1 MKKRL
6 LFNFIFLFTFFIIG
20 FFIFSPIYTSN
31 SIYISYGLFPY
42 NICEKQPTLW
52 NSIKIIFIFSN
63 FITLNIISNSLY
75 SRFFKNKSCKN
86 FSNKLNS
93 NSNNCFNNI
102 LNSNLTKNF
111 TKNIINKNNL
121 QLLVGFNY
129 ENTGIF
135 IPEKGLYQNI
145 LITGTIGSG
154 KTSSA
159 MYPFTKQLIY
169 YKNNDYLEKLG
180 MLILDVK
187 GNYHIQV
194 KEFCD
199 KFNRTD
205 DLIVIELGGK
215 YKYNPLNKPNLKPSI
230 LANRLKT
237 ILLLFSENNS
247 ESYWLDKAEQILE
260 HSIKLCR
267 LYNDGY
273 VNFSEIHK
281 LITDQNYY
289 NKKIQVLKNKFLKN
303 EFSDQNCYNLLTSI
317 TFFENEFLKLDTRTL
332 SILKSEITRIT
343 NCFISDYD
351 VLHTFNPTR
360 EEENFYGL
368 SDILEKGKIVVL
380 NMNISEYKN
389 LSKIIAA
396 YLKLDFQT
404 EVLSNL
410 ATSKYS
416 RTVAFISDEYHEYVT
431 QTDADFFAQSRE
443 AKCINLVATQSYTSL
458 LKTINNESSVKVIL
472 QNLIN
477 KIWLRTDDSFTIEEA
492 QKQIGKEDKE
502 KFSKTISENAKE
514 TVYNYFTNSL
524 NSKNSSI
531 TESIN
536 SVIQHD
542 FIFDSNYFTQ
552 NLETFNCLAFLS
564 DGNSILPPQKLHL
577 IPYFKDYNFY
587 DEVESNFNLYEK
599 LLCNNYMNNNSDS
612 NTSICDD
619 AICNDSIYN
628 DLIYDNIDKSIYND
642 FIYDTT
648 IYNSSTQNYSK
659 YNNDI
664 CSN

>member
-6 LFNFIFLFTFFIIG
+6 LFNFIFLLIFFLIG
-20 FFIFSPIYTSN
+20 FFIFYPIYTSD

-42 NICEKQPTLW
+42 NICEKQPILW
-52 NSIKIIFIFSN
+52 AWIKIIFVISN

-75 SRFFKNKSCKN
+75 SRIFKTKPLKNSNNN
-86 FSNKLNS
+86 FS
-93 NSNNCFNNI
+93 NCFNNCANTNI
-102 LNSNLTKNF
+102 HNNFSNNAKYNLNNKLINKFSNINNSLLTLFYDKKNNNLE
-111 TKNIINKNNL
+111 KNIINKNNL
-121 QLLVGFNY
+121 QLLIGLNS
-129 ENTGIF
+129 ENNSVF

-145 LITGTIGSG
+145 LVTGTIGSG

-169 YKNNDYLEKLG
+169 YKNNNYSEKIG

-187 GNYHIQV
+187 GNYHAQV
-194 KEFCD
+194 EQFCN
-199 KFNRTD
+199 KFNRTE

-215 YKYNPLNKPNLKPSI
+215 YKYNPLNKPNIKASI

-267 LYNDGY
+267 LYNEGY

-289 NKKIQVLKNKFLKN
+289 SEKVQILKNKFLKN
-303 EFSDQNCYNLLTSI
+303 EFSEQNCYNLLTSI
-317 TFFENEFLKLDTRTL
+317 TFFENEFLKLDTRTM

-351 VLHTFNPTR
+351 VLHTFNPTK

-416 RTVAFISDEYHEYVT
+416 RTIAFISDEYHEYVT

-443 AKCINLVATQSYTSL
+443 AKCINIVATQSYTSL

-564 DGNSILPPQKLHL
+564 DGSCILPPQKLHL

-587 DEVESNFNLYEK
+587 VEEENEPYYNNF
-599 LLCNNYMNNNSDS
+599 
-612 NTSICDD
+612 
-619 AICNDSIYN
+619 
-628 DLIYDNIDKSIYND
+628 IYDNIDTSV
-642 FIYDTT
+642 
-648 IYNSSTQNYSK
+648 YNSLIDKNNIYGRYSSK
-659 YNNDI
+659 KLK
-664 CSN
+664 

>member
-6 LFNFIFLFTFFIIG
+6 LFNFIFLLIFFLIG
-20 FFIFSPIYTSN
+20 FFIFYPIYTSD

-42 NICEKQPTLW
+42 NICEKQPLLW
-52 NSIKIIFIFSN
+52 AWIKIIFVISN

-75 SRFFKNKSCKN
+75 SRIFKTKPLK
-86 FSNKLNS
+86 NS
-93 NSNNCFNNI
+93 NNNFNNCFNNCANTNI
-102 LNSNLTKNF
+102 HNNFSNNAKYNLNDKLINKFSNINNSLLTLFYDKKNNNLE
-111 TKNIINKNNL
+111 KNIINKNNL
-121 QLLVGFNY
+121 QLFIGLNS
-129 ENTGIF
+129 ENNSVF

-145 LITGTIGSG
+145 LVTGTIGSG

-169 YKNNDYLEKLG
+169 YKNNNYSEKIG

-187 GNYHIQV
+187 GNYHAQV
-194 KEFCD
+194 EQFCN
-199 KFNRTD
+199 KFNRTE

-215 YKYNPLNKPNLKPSI
+215 YKYNPLNKPNLKASI

-267 LYNDGY
+267 LYNEGY

-289 NKKIQVLKNKFLKN
+289 SEKVQILKNKFLKN
-303 EFSDQNCYNLLTSI
+303 EFSEHNCYNLLTSI
-317 TFFENEFLKLDTRTL
+317 TFFENEFLKLDTRTM

-351 VLHTFNPTR
+351 VLHTFNPTK

-416 RTVAFISDEYHEYVT
+416 RTIAFISDEYHEYVT

-443 AKCINLVATQSYTSL
+443 AKCINIVATQSYTSL
-458 LKTINNESSVKVIL
+458 LKTINNESSVKVML

-564 DGNSILPPQKLHL
+564 DGSCILPPQKLHL

-587 DEVESNFNLYEK
+587 VEEENEPYYNNF
-599 LLCNNYMNNNSDS
+599 
-612 NTSICDD
+612 
-619 AICNDSIYN
+619 
-628 DLIYDNIDKSIYND
+628 IYDNIDTSV
-642 FIYDTT
+642 
-648 IYNSSTQNYSK
+648 YNSLIDKNNIYGRYSSK
-659 YNNDI
+659 KLK
-664 CSN
+664 

>member
-6 LFNFIFLFTFFIIG
+6 LFNFIFLLIFFLIG
-20 FFIFSPIYTSN
+20 FFIFYPIYTSD

-42 NICEKQPTLW
+42 NICEKQPLLW
-52 NSIKIIFIFSN
+52 AWIKIIFVISN

-75 SRFFKNKSCKN
+75 SRIFKTKSLSNNN
-86 FSNKLNS
+86 F
-93 NSNNCFNNI
+93 NNCFNNCANTNI
-102 LNSNLTKNF
+102 HNNFSNNAKYNLNDKLINKFSNINNSLLTLFYDKKNNNLE
-111 TKNIINKNNL
+111 KNIINKNNL
-121 QLLVGFNY
+121 QLLIGLNS
-129 ENTGIF
+129 ENNSVF

-145 LITGTIGSG
+145 LVTGTIGSG

-169 YKNNDYLEKLG
+169 YKNNNYSQKIG

-187 GNYHIQV
+187 GNYHAQV
-194 KEFCD
+194 EQFCN
-199 KFNRTD
+199 KFNRTE

-215 YKYNPLNKPNLKPSI
+215 YKYNPLNKPNLKASI

-267 LYNDGY
+267 LYNEGY

-289 NKKIQVLKNKFLKN
+289 SEKVQILKNKFLKN
-303 EFSDQNCYNLLTSI
+303 EFSEQNCYNLLTSI
-317 TFFENEFLKLDTRTL
+317 TFFENEFLKLDTRTM

-351 VLHTFNPTR
+351 VLHTFNPTK

-416 RTVAFISDEYHEYVT
+416 RTIAFISDEYHEYVT

-443 AKCINLVATQSYTSL
+443 AKCINIVATQSYTSL

-564 DGNSILPPQKLHL
+564 DGSCILPPQKLHL

-587 DEVESNFNLYEK
+587 VEEENEPYYNNF
-599 LLCNNYMNNNSDS
+599 
-612 NTSICDD
+612 
-619 AICNDSIYN
+619 
-628 DLIYDNIDKSIYND
+628 IYDNIDTSV
-642 FIYDTT
+642 
-648 IYNSSTQNYSK
+648 YNSLIDKNNIYGRYSSK
-659 YNNDI
+659 KLK
-664 CSN
+664 

>member
-6 LFNFIFLFTFFIIG
+6 IFITLMLLISFIIG
-20 FFIFSPIYTSN
+20 YIIFSPLYKSN
-31 SIYISYGLFPY
+31 SIYIEYGLVPY
-42 NICEKQPTLW
+42 DICKKQPNLW
-52 NSIKIIFIFSN
+52 NSIKIIFIISN
-63 FITLNIISNSLY
+63 LITLTLFYNLL
-75 SRFFKNKSCKN
+75 
-86 FSNKLNS
+86 FSKFLNS
-93 NSNNCFNNI
+93 NK
-102 LNSNLTKNF
+102 TKNNANNQQ
-111 TKNIINKNNL
+111 TINKYKLELLIGKDENNNL
-121 QLLVGFNY
+121 
-129 ENTGIF
+129 IS
-135 IPEKGLYQNI
+135 IPEKSLYQNM
-145 LITGTIGSG
+145 LVTGTIGSG

-169 YKNNDYLEKLG
+169 YKNNYESEKIG

-187 GNYHIQV
+187 GNYQFQV
-194 KEFCD
+194 KQFCEE
-199 KFNRTD
+199 FNRID

-215 YKYNPLNKPNLKPSI
+215 YKYNPLNKPNLKASI

-260 HSIKLCR
+260 QAIKLCR
-267 LYNDGY
+267 LYNNNY

-281 LITDQNYY
+281 LITDSNYY
-289 NKKIQVLKNKFLKN
+289 YEKIEILKNKFLKN
-303 EFSDQNCYNLLTSI
+303 CLTEEKCYDLLTAI
-317 TFFENEFLKLDTRTL
+317 TFFENEFLKLDNRTS

-343 NCFISDYD
+343 NCFISDYE
-351 VLHTFNPTR
+351 VLHTFNPSK

-368 SDILEKGKIVVL
+368 SDIITKGKIVIL

-410 ATSKYS
+410 AKNNNT

-431 QTDADFFAQSRE
+431 STDADFFAQSRE
-443 AKCINLVATQSYTSL
+443 AKCINIVATQSYTSL
-458 LKTINNESSVKVIL
+458 LKTINNESAVKVII

-477 KIWLRTDDSFTIEEA
+477 KIWLRTDDAFTIEEA

-502 KFSKTISENAKE
+502 KFSKSISENAKE

-542 FIFDSNYFTQ
+542 FIFDTNFFTQ

-564 DGNSILPPQKLHL
+564 NGINIIPPQKIHL
-577 IPYFKDYNFY
+577 IPYFKD
-587 DEVESNFNLYEK
+587 DLLYEQNEMK
-599 LLCNNYMNNNSDS
+599 G
-612 NTSICDD
+612 
-619 AICNDSIYN
+619 
-628 DLIYDNIDKSIYND
+628 LII
-642 FIYDTT
+642 
-648 IYNSSTQNYSK
+648 
-659 YNNDI
+659 
-664 CSN
+664 

>member
-6 LFNFIFLFTFFIIG
+6 LFNFIFLLIFFLIG
-20 FFIFSPIYTSN
+20 FFIFYPIYTSD

-42 NICEKQPTLW
+42 NICEKQPILW
-52 NSIKIIFIFSN
+52 AWIKIIFVISN

-75 SRFFKNKSCKN
+75 SRIFKTKPLKNSNNN
-86 FSNKLNS
+86 FS
-93 NSNNCFNNI
+93 NCFNNCANTNI
-102 LNSNLTKNF
+102 HNNFSNNAKYNLNNKLINKFSNINNSLLTLFYDKKNNNLA
-111 TKNIINKNNL
+111 KNIINKNNL
-121 QLLVGFNY
+121 QLLIGLNS
-129 ENTGIF
+129 ENNSVF

-145 LITGTIGSG
+145 LVTGTIGSG

-169 YKNNDYLEKLG
+169 YKNNNYSEKIG

-187 GNYHIQV
+187 GNYHAQV
-194 KEFCD
+194 EQFCN
-199 KFNRTD
+199 KFNRTE

-215 YKYNPLNKPNLKPSI
+215 YKYNPLNKPNLKASI

-267 LYNDGY
+267 LYNEGY

-289 NKKIQVLKNKFLKN
+289 SEKVQILKNKFLKN
-303 EFSDQNCYNLLTSI
+303 EFSEQNCYNLLTSI
-317 TFFENEFLKLDTRTL
+317 TFFENEFLKLDTRTM

-351 VLHTFNPTR
+351 VLHTFNPTK

-416 RTVAFISDEYHEYVT
+416 RTIAFISDEYHEYVT

-443 AKCINLVATQSYTSL
+443 AKCINIVATQSYTSL

-564 DGNSILPPQKLHL
+564 DGSCILPPQKLHL

-587 DEVESNFNLYEK
+587 VEEENEPYYNNF
-599 LLCNNYMNNNSDS
+599 
-612 NTSICDD
+612 
-619 AICNDSIYN
+619 
-628 DLIYDNIDKSIYND
+628 IYDNIDTSV
-642 FIYDTT
+642 
-648 IYNSSTQNYSK
+648 YNSLIDKNNIYGRYSSK
-659 YNNDI
+659 NLK
-664 CSN
+664 